1 VKLLFRINMTLKI
14 IQLPVGPLVMNATL
28 VMDIESRE
36 TIFFDPGDE
45 IEMILD
51 IASKEKMNIIRL
63 IATHC
68 HVDHIAGANLAMEKL
83 QLPLEISPLGKD
95 MLGKIGPIAAAFG
108 YAVSDI
114 KEGGYLD
121 ESNLVK
127 IGNFEFRI
135 LHCPGHSPDSLCFYT
150 KGILIGGDV
159 IFRGSLGRTD
169 LPGGSTEQLMNS
181 ITEKIYPLPDE
192 TIIYPGHGS
201 ETELGIEKKQ
211 NPYLNGTLRLA

>member
-1 VKLLFRINMTLKI
+1 MKLLFRINMTLKI
-14 IQLPVGPLVMNATL
+14 VQLPVGPLVMNATL

-51 IASKEKMNIIRL
+51 IASKEKMNIVRL

-108 YAVSDI
+108 YAVSNI

-150 KGILIGGDV
+150 KEILIGGDA

-169 LPGGSTEQLMNS
+169 LPGGSTGQLMNS

-192 TIIYPGHGS
+192 TTIYPGHGP

>member
-1 VKLLFRINMTLKI
+1 MALKI
-14 IQLPVGPLVMNATL
+14 VQLPVGPLVMNATL

-51 IASKEKMNIIRL
+51 IANKEKMNIVRL

-95 MLGKIGPIAAAFG
+95 MLGKVGPIAAAFG
-108 YAVSDI
+108 YTVSNI

-121 ESNLVK
+121 ESDLVK
-127 IGNFEFRI
+127 IGNSEFRI

-181 ITEKIYPLPDE
+181 ITGKIYPLPDE
-192 TIIYPGHGS
+192 TIIYPGHGP
-201 ETELGIEKKQ
+201 ETELGIEKKE

>member
-1 VKLLFRINMTLKI
+1 MTLKI

-51 IASKEKMNIIRL
+51 IASKEKMSIVRL

-95 MLGKIGPIAAAFG
+95 MLGKVGPIAAAFG
-108 YAVSDI
+108 YAVSNI

-127 IGNFEFRI
+127 IGNSEFRI

-192 TIIYPGHGS
+192 TIIYPGHGP